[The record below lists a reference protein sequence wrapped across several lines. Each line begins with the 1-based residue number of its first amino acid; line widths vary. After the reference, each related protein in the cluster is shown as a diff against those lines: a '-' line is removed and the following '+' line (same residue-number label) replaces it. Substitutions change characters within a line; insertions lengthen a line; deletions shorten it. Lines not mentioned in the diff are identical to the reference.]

1 MSLFHQKTVISWLA
15 AHPLPADLAERHTL
29 VLPWIAALQSGS
41 LNEIKEVSLHGQF
54 LGELFQRCLGYR
66 SAVQGEGVAWELHA
80 EQAIGGSG
88 SADAALGFFAPGTA
102 QIICPIELKGAKNDL
117 DRPAPGRRESA
128 VEQGWRYANHTP
140 GCRWIIVSNYREIRL
155 YHVRKTPAVYTSF
168 NLASLA
174 DPEQFRLFYFLFCR
188 DNFLAAD
195 PAGLSQTDR
204 LLSACE
210 EAEQEVTRQLYAD
223 YKAVRLTLVEQ
234 FLAQTGADTPPVI
247 AISAAQKLMDR
258 FLFIA
263 FCEDRGLLPAKSIAR
278 AHDHKDPYHPRPV
291 WENYRAIFRWV
302 DEGNQEMAVPR
313 YNGGLFAPDPLLDE
327 TLQLSDELCA
337 QLKELARFDFDSEVS
352 VDILGHIFEQSIT
365 DLEELKALAGG
376 ADFDPKK
383 GARKTHGVFYT
394 PAWVTH
400 YIVESTLGGYLKRR
414 EDTLRAELLS
424 QLPPSEKTRIA
435 AEVRF
440 WETYRD
446 QALRTTRVLDPAC
459 GSGAFLIAAFDWLQ
473 REYRR
478 VNDSLAALTG
488 GQGSLFDL
496 DATILTENLFG
507 VDLSPESVEIT
518 RLSLWLKTAQR
529 GKPLTSLNHN
539 IQVGNS
545 IISDTALTPQ
555 AFDWHRFGDGF
566 DVIIGNPPYVRQEL
580 LSPFKAWLKEQYQAF
595 DGTADLYVYF
605 YELGVR
611 LLKPGGL
618 LSYIVTNKWLKAGYG
633 EGLRRFF
640 SQQALVEELI
650 DFGHAPIFED
660 ADTFPCIIRV
670 GCPLPPPPQPFPAGG
685 GSPVSEPF
693 SPSTQ
698 RGEDGRGVCSVES
711 NTIYTARVCTIPR
724 EQLGSISVA
733 QYVSEQGFD
742 VPRSRFGAAPWS
754 LEPPA
759 VETLMAKIKA
769 RGLPLREFAGVK
781 PYRGIL
787 TGFNEAFLIDNETRD
802 RLIAADPACSAIIRP
817 YLRGQ
822 DIKRWRP
829 EWDNQWIIFA
839 RRGINIEQYPSIKAH
854 LEQFRERLEPCPK
867 DWDKS
872 QGRAWSGRKAG
883 SYKWF
888 ELQDSVDYWQEFEK
902 PKIIYQVIQFHSA
915 YALDDSGVYGND
927 KTFFIPLADP
937 YLLAVLNSPLLWWF
951 TWRYLP
957 HMKDEALNP
966 AGVLMEQLPI
976 ATPDEAIRAA
986 VEPLVARL
994 LELTRQQ
1001 RELQQELADWLRLEF
1016 GVEKFG
1022 GIGETFD
1029 AFSAA
1034 LKKQLPKK
1042 TILTPSQVKA
1052 LRLAFDDY
1060 APRLSACGSEAQ
1072 TVETALARLVNQ
1084 AYGLTPEEEQLLW
1097 QTAPPRMPGTGSK
1110 RT

>member
-29 VLPWIAALQSGS
+29 VLPWIAALQSGA

-88 SADAALGFFAPGTA
+88 SADAALGFFTPGTA

-234 FLAQTGADTPPVI
+234 FLAQTGADTPPVV

-263 FCEDRGLLPAKSIAR
+263 FCEDRGLLPAKSIAH

-313 YNGGLFAPDPLLDE
+313 YNGGLFASDPLLDE

-595 DGTADLYVYF
+595 DGAADLYVYF

-660 ADTFPCIIRV
+660 ADTFPCIIRA
-670 GCPLPPPPQPFPAGG
+670 GTALPASGQLLQEWSGR
-685 GSPVSEPF
+685 SE
-693 SPSTQ
+693 
-698 RGEDGRGVCSVES
+698 
-711 NTIYTARVCTIPR
+711 TARVCTIPR

-781 PYRGIL
+781 PCYGIK
-787 TGFNEAFLIDNETRD
+787 TGCNEAFLIDNDTRD
-802 RLIAADPACSAIIRP
+802 RLIAADPGCSAIIRP

-829 EWDNQWIIFA
+829 EWAKLWMIVAHKDVDIA
-839 RRGINIEQYPSIKAH
+839 KYPSVFAH
-854 LEQFRERLEPCPK
+854 LAGLREKLEA
-867 DWDKS
+867 
-872 QGRAWSGRKAG
+872 RAGKQLW
-883 SYKWF
+883 WQ
-888 ELQDSVDYWQEFEK
+888 LQASPSFMDLFEK
-902 PKIIYQVIQFHSA
+902 PKIIYQEIQFHSS
-915 YALDDSGVYGND
+915 YALDDSGLFANN
-927 KTFFIPLADP
+927 KTFFIPSADS
-937 YLLAVLNSPLLWWF
+937 YLLAVLNSPLLWWY

-966 AGVLMEQLPI
+966 AGFLMEQLPI
-976 ATPDEAIRAA
+976 APPDEAIRAG
-986 VEPLVARL
+986 VELLVARL

-1072 TVETALARLVNQ
+1072 TTETALARLVNQ
-1084 AYGLTPEEEQLLW
+1084 AYELTPEEEQLLW